1 MVWWKVWWKSHNDYD
16 VWMMIWGNQSNP
28 MGGLDKGSWS
38 NPSTGPR
45 ISTCS
50 WRVDRRI
57 GRRTGNNHC
66 GKMDVDGIVGVPTL
80 QDEEWLV
87 CGWVHPVHDHHL
99 CHVVL
104 LVDVERLSAM

>member
-1 MVWWKVWWKSHNDYD
+1 MD
-16 VWMMIWGNQSNP
+16 
-28 MGGLDKGSWS
+28 LDGS
-38 NPSTGPR
+38 
-45 ISTCS
+45 
-50 WRVDRRI
+50 VD
-57 GRRTGNNHC
+57 
-66 GKMDVDGIVGVPTL
+66 VPTL